1 MILSNTYVKQ
11 ITEKAVLEPFFRK
24 DLGLHLYSIGDLDD
38 FFWSNTTWYGFENHT
53 GLRSVFLI
61 YSGSELPVLLAL
73 EDTDKSAS
81 EKLLISLVPKLPD
94 LFYSHLSPGL
104 HQLLSKNG
112 FLLESHGEHL
122 KMFLKKLITPKDN
135 LSFKM
140 SCRRLSVD
148 DLNAVK
154 DLYTKAYPGNWFD
167 QRMLET
173 GKYFGAFDDNVMIS
187 IAGIHVYSR
196 LYRVAVLGNI
206 TTLAAYRDQG
216 VASNLTAELCRD
228 LLTDGIESIGLNVKS
243 DNQKAI
249 RCYQKIGLQ
258 IQTKYEEF
266 MIRRVEAKA

>member
-1 MILSNTYVKQ
+1 
-11 ITEKAVLEPFFRK
+11 
-24 DLGLHLYSIGDLDD
+24 
-38 FFWSNTTWYGFENHT
+38 
-53 GLRSVFLI
+53 
-61 YSGSELPVLLAL
+61 
-73 EDTDKSAS
+73 
-81 EKLLISLVPKLPD
+81 
-94 LFYSHLSPGL
+94 
-104 HQLLSKNG
+104 
-112 FLLESHGEHL
+112 
-122 KMFLKKLITPKDN
+122 MFLKKLITPKDN

-148 DLNAVK
+148 DHNAVK

-249 RCYQKIGLQ
+249 RCYQKTISPDHGLFSTLFPHGYCRFYPSCSEYGYQSIKNKGLIKGVFKTTWRILRCNPFNKIGK
-258 IQTKYEEF
+258 TGCWP
-266 MIRRVEAKA
+266 V